1 MSSLDRPSRPRP
13 TVAQREAAEGRLR
26 TAAADGVLTLEEY
39 GDRVSLVLAA
49 GTLDELREATADL
62 PMARAETARTPRTGP
77 VRRWLVAVMG
87 AHSEGGRW
95 RPAPQTIAVA
105 VMGGVDVDLREA
117 VVEDGEL
124 TLTAV
129 AVMGGIDIVVPEG
142 VEVEMT
148 GFAFMGGRENKARR
162 PGYEEAPLLR
172 VRAYALMGG
181 VEVRNP
187 NKKERAK
194 ADARRGEQGDQGG
207 GATAIDD
214 HPATW
219 TGTPSARLPARRDN
233 GASSSLR
240 RVLGLGAVLALV
252 FGLGAGPIST
262 IGDGEGATAIFGS
275 QEYTPDPVRFVNGGD
290 VDANALF
297 GSVQVI
303 VPEGFRVNPSGG
315 VALFG
320 SVNSERV
327 SAINRAAGPDA
338 PTIDVSGRALFGS
351 VEIVSAADLEERDRL
366 QSAIDAAE
374 RVADQADERGDEA
387 AEAAAEAEVDRLEE
401 QADDLD

>member
-1 MSSLDRPSRPRP
+1 MSSVDRPSRPRP

-39 GDRVSLVLAA
+39 GDRVALVLAA
-49 GTLDELREATADL
+49 GSADELREATADL
-62 PMARAETARTPRTGP
+62 PLAQEQPHVRAERSGP

-87 AHSEGGRW
+87 GHSEGGRW
-95 RPAPQTIAVA
+95 RPAPRTNAVA
-105 VMGGVDVDLREA
+105 VMGGIDVDLREA

-129 AVMGGIDIVVPEG
+129 AVMGGIEIVVPDG

-162 PGYEEAPLLR
+162 PGYADAPLLR

-187 NKKERAK
+187 NKKERAR
-194 ADARRGEQGDQGG
+194 AETERGGQAH

-219 TGTPSARLPARRDN
+219 TGTPTSRLPARRD
-233 GASSSLR
+233 GGIGPSLR
-240 RVLGLGAVLALV
+240 RALGFGAVVALV
-252 FGLGAGPIST
+252 FGLGAGPISAFGNT
-262 IGDGEGATAIFGS
+262 DATAIFGS
-275 QEYTPDPVRFVNGGD
+275 NPYTPNGEQLRGEDD
-290 VDANALF
+290 VDANSLF

-303 VPEGFRVNPSGG
+303 IPPDHRVEVASQL
-315 VALFG
+315 ALFG
-320 SVNSERV
+320 SVDAERV
-327 SAINRAAGPDA
+327 SAINNAVPDDA
-338 PTIDVSGRALFGS
+338 PTIEVRARALFGS
-351 VEIVSAADLEERDRL
+351 VEIVSEAQLNERAALQDALDALERE
-366 QSAIDAAE
+366 AE
-374 RVADQADERGDEA
+374 RADDRGDDDEEA
-387 AEAAAEAEVDRLEE
+387 ALEQQIDDVEAEI
-401 QADDLD
+401 DDLD